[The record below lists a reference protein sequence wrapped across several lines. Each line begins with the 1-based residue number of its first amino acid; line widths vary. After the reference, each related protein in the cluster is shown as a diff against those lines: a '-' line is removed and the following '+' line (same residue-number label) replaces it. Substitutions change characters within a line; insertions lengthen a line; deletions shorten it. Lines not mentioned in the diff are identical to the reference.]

1 MLEQGT
7 IRFNNSLFVQNLFF
21 RKIGSNISNMKQCIE
36 ERLNRYKQNKMHM
49 QRVGAGRVKT
59 FEVMDKQTVME
70 RLRQKTCD
78 VVSVHQSIVAADAKT
93 ERVSNDPSLM
103 IDVKMEMQNKL
114 ITKYISCVEILL
126 FSRLSA
132 SIWDD
137 SVLITWEN
145 L

>member
-1 MLEQGT
+1 M
-7 IRFNNSLFVQNLFF
+7 
-21 RKIGSNISNMKQCIE
+21 
-36 ERLNRYKQNKMHM
+36 
-49 QRVGAGRVKT
+49 KT
-59 FEVMDKQTVME
+59 FEVMDKQPVME
-70 RLRQKTCD
+70 RLRQKTCG

-126 FSRLSA
+126 FSRLST